1 MKRWTEEEEQLL
13 EQHYNISDKEQL
25 KVLFPDR
32 DYISIMKKASKLG
45 INDKKTRWTD
55 GEIEKLK
62 RLYPITPMD
71 ILLKELKGKTESAIQ
86 SKAKLLKLKKSEEY
100 GRIRRN
106 KGRRP
111 DCWTPYED
119 SILKLHY
126 PYGGYKKVMEELPL
140 RTSHGIRNRANLL
153 GIKFDPTIHPIWERK
168 QEIIEDIGINRVIKV
183 TFTKL

>member
-1 MKRWTEEEEQLL
+1 MKRWTKEEEQLL
-13 EQHYNISDKEQL
+13 KQHYNVSNREQL
-25 KVLFPDR
+25 EELFPDR
-32 DYISIMKKASKLG
+32 DYLSIMKKASKLG
-45 INDKKTRWTD
+45 INDKKTKWTD
-55 GEIEKLK
+55 VETEKLK
-62 RLYPITPMD
+62 RLYPITSMD
-71 ILLKELKGKTESAIQ
+71 VLLKELKGKTESAIQ

-119 SILKLHY
+119 SILRLHY

-153 GIKFDPTIHPIWERK
+153 GIKYDPNAHPMWERK
-168 QEIIEDIGINRVIKV
+168 EILIEDFGANRTVKV
-183 TFTKL
+183 TFKKI